1 MHRKKKKRV
10 ATYNHICY
18 NKATIKLGGFTME
31 TENKTTT
38 IKIRVSQD
46 FKDTFNAACKQKA
59 INPSELLRQLIEKW
73 LEHQKE

>member
-1 MHRKKKKRV
+1 
-10 ATYNHICY
+10 
-18 NKATIKLGGFTME
+18 ME
-31 TENKTTT
+31 NENKTTT

-46 FKDTFNAACKQKA
+46 FKDTFNATCKQKA